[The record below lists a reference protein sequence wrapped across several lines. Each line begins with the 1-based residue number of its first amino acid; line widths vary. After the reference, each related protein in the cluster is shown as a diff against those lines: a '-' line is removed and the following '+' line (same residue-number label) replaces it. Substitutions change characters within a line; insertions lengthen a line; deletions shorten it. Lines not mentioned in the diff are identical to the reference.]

1 MDSKNQLGAFTLI
14 NATQATAL
22 TRANDYK
29 RWQDHRR
36 KESSLE
42 YRTQVVDRQIREA
55 ASAGNVLV
63 HSFIPI
69 EDNELVDTLISLGF
83 TVRPDAWKEFYVIS
97 WSR

>member
-1 MDSKNQLGAFTLI
+1 MI

-36 KESSLE
+36 KIGSLE
-42 YRTQVVDRQIREA
+42 YRTQVVDRQIRDA
-55 ASAGNVLV
+55 AEKGDVLI

-83 TVRPDAWKEFYVIS
+83 TVRPDTWKEFYVIS

>member
-1 MDSKNQLGAFTLI
+1 MAGENQLGVSTLI

-36 KESSLE
+36 KDNSLE
-42 YRTQVVDRQIREA
+42 YRTQVVDKQIRDA
-55 ASAGNVLV
+55 ANAGDVLV

-69 EDNELVDTLISLGF
+69 EDNELVNTLISLGF

>member
-1 MDSKNQLGAFTLI
+1 MAGENQLGVSTLI

-29 RWQDHRR
+29 RWQNHRR

-42 YRTQVVDRQIREA
+42 YRTQVVDRQIRDA
-55 ASAGNVLV
+55 ASAGDVLV

-69 EDNELVDTLISLGF
+69 EDNELVDALISLGF